1 MNPELK
7 ILQCE
12 AMKIIHFMLPLFFAA
27 CNFNQM
33 AEINESETAGFNGS
47 FEDVQNGIP
56 TNWYIYQPS
65 NDKVN
70 AEIVFDSINPPN
82 GKQSLKF
89 EIKNCSPIGGWHSPG
104 IFTEVDCE
112 NGKTYQ
118 VSFWLKKQGCTH
130 MIRMDCWKGGTEDIN
145 HPKKWIT
152 NTDTIPTWKKFDY
165 EFTFNKD
172 LNRFRFEL
180 NILTPGTLW
189 IDDVR
194 IVKK

>member
-1 MNPELK
+1 MKPELK

-27 CNFNQM
+27 CNFNQI
-33 AEINESETAGFNGS
+33 ARITESETAGLNGS
-47 FEDVQNGIP
+47 FETAQNGLP
-56 TNWYIYQPS
+56 VNWYIYKPGI
-65 NDKVN
+65 DKPNAKLVIDSVN
-70 AEIVFDSINPPN
+70 PCE

-89 EIKNCSPIGGWHSPG
+89 VVTECSSVGGWHSPG

-118 VSFWLKKQGCTH
+118 VSFWLKNQGCMH
-130 MIRMDCWKGGTEDIN
+130 MIKMDCWKGGTEDRN

-152 NTDTIPTWKKFDY
+152 NNDNIPEWKKFEY
-165 EFTFNKD
+165 EFTFNND
-172 LNRFRFEL
+172 TDRFRFEL

-194 IVKK
+194 IEKK